1 MKKNILAII
10 ILAATIVNVVLS
22 AVMLFTI
29 IPKAQ
34 RTDALIQKIVTI
46 LDLELENPDAADYAD
61 VPVEDRHIYKLT
73 DEIIVNLALEEGDTK
88 NSYAQVE
95 VSLVLNKKAE
105 SYETVQPLLEN
116 YESIIKSIV
125 SEEVSK
131 YTADD
136 LGNGKRDIEKS
147 ILERLRTEFKSV
159 DLIAGVNLVLTY
171 ERR

>member
-10 ILAATIVNVVLS
+10 ILAATLVNVVLT

-46 LDLELENPDAADYAD
+46 LDLELENPDAADYAS
-61 VPVEDRHIYKLT
+61 VPVEDRDIYKLAEKIT
-73 DEIIVNLALEEGDTK
+73 VNLMKAEGDTK
-88 NSYAQVE
+88 NAYAVVE
-95 VSLVLNKKAE
+95 ASVVLNKQSD
-105 SYETVQPLLEN
+105 SYEMVQPLLEN
-116 YESIIKSIV
+116 YDSIIRSII

-131 YTADD
+131 YTADE
-136 LGNGKRDIEKS
+136 LGDNRRLMEKN
-147 ILERLRTEFKSV
+147 ILERLRTEFESV